1 MSEHTSHIAIFE
13 DTNRMVQH
21 SEIFCQQF
29 KSSLKEEYEIAAIA
43 SESKSGGLF
52 IIPFIKES
60 REAFRQWKSTRET
73 RQMLA
78 AALGWISHKA
88 ADIQV
93 KPLARK
99 HNYEPQRFRDP
110 YPVWNEKNEALQDVT
125 IFKNVYEATNKSTN
139 SRYLDF
145 GKFLYQKNMD
155 SLPVAQKIDI
165 DKLEHWM
172 ASMWKADFLGL
183 HDITVQTRYDDAWLK
198 ALFERTQTFN
208 ELWDHYIEA
217 YNNPDTELEKYLIEE
232 KNFYNPQDQMIQWV
246 RNIQEHTLDQAIDE
260 KKALE
265 QARGESASQ
274 YAKILANAYLY
285 ISAADDFFNFKTDEA
300 TFLKAWEDVA

>member
-21 SEIFCQQF
+21 SEIFCQHF

-43 SESKSGGLF
+43 SESKSGDLF

-60 REAFRQWKSTRET
+60 RQVFRQRKSTRET
-73 RQMLA
+73 RKMLA
-78 AALGWISHKA
+78 AALGWISHKS

-99 HNYEPQRFRDP
+99 YNYDSQRYIDP
-110 YPVWNEKNEALQDVT
+110 YPVWNEKIEALQDIT
-125 IFKNVYEATNKSTN
+125 IFKNVYEATNKTTN

-145 GKFLYQKNMD
+145 GKFLYQRNID
-155 SLPVAQKIDI
+155 SLPIAQKIDLH
-165 DKLEHWM
+165 KVEHWM

-183 HDITVQTRYDDAWLK
+183 HDITEQTTYDDAWLK
-198 ALFERTQTFN
+198 ELFQRTQTFN

-217 YNNPDTELEKYLIEE
+217 YNNPDTELEKYLIDE
-232 KNFYNPQDQMIQWV
+232 KNFYNPQDQLIQWV
-246 RNIQEHTLDQAIDE
+246 RNIQKHTLDQAIDE

-285 ISAADDFFNFKTDEA
+285 ITAADDFFNFKTDEA
-300 TFLKAWEDVA
+300 TFLKAWEAVA